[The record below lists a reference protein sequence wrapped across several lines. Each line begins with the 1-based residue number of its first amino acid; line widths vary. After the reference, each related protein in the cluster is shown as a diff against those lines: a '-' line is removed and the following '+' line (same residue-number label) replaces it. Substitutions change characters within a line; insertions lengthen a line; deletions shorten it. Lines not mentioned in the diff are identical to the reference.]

1 MQKQSADVVLVIAL
15 CFLETIQSIAS
26 DYVTIRH
33 TFWVAF
39 RVSNYIFIIFGIER
53 FLGRYTRRQFH
64 IKISE
69 KSSKLLYS

>member
-26 DYVTIRH
+26 DDVTIRH

-53 FLGRYTRRQFH
+53 FLGR
-64 IKISE
+64 
-69 KSSKLLYS
+69 